1 MATPAVT
8 VLMPVY
14 NGARFLAG
22 AMESVLGQT
31 FGDFELLA
39 INDGSSDQTAEIL
52 ASSRD
57 PRVRIVENG
66 RNLGLIASLNK
77 GLDLAR
83 GDYVARMDQDDLA
96 LPKRLEKQVHFL
108 SASPRTGLCG
118 TWFRT
123 FGGTRS
129 TVVRP
134 PARADDMA
142 ARLFYESPLAH
153 PTVMFR
159 RGLFAEH
166 GLRYS
171 HDFPNAEDYEL
182 WTRVARITELANLP
196 EVLLQYRRHD
206 EQISTMKKA
215 KQDETVRRILLR
227 QLETI
232 HPHATGPERDAHVA
246 IVTNRIPDESGFTV
260 DYVESWLTGLVR
272 RNKALAVFPPE
283 AFSRALSIV
292 WWRYCSSRSSVPGV
306 IRAFYAS
313 ALTRVLPLKNKLGIL
328 AIRAMAG
335 AARS

>member
-66 RNLGLIASLNK
+66 RNLDLIASLNK

-123 FGGTRS
+123 FGGTR
-129 TVVRP
+129 
-134 PARADDMA
+134 
-142 ARLFYESPLAH
+142 
-153 PTVMFR
+153 
-159 RGLFAEH
+159 
-166 GLRYS
+166 
-171 HDFPNAEDYEL
+171 
-182 WTRVARITELANLP
+182 
-196 EVLLQYRRHD
+196 
-206 EQISTMKKA
+206 
-215 KQDETVRRILLR
+215 
-227 QLETI
+227 
-232 HPHATGPERDAHVA
+232 
-246 IVTNRIPDESGFTV
+246 
-260 DYVESWLTGLVR
+260 
-272 RNKALAVFPPE
+272 
-283 AFSRALSIV
+283 
-292 WWRYCSSRSSVPGV
+292 
-306 IRAFYAS
+306 
-313 ALTRVLPLKNKLGIL
+313 
-328 AIRAMAG
+328 
-335 AARS
+335 

>member
-159 RGLFAEH
+159 RALFAEH

-171 HDFPNAEDYEL
+171 HEYPHAEDYEL
-182 WTRVARITELANLP
+182 WTRVAGLTELANLP

-206 EQISTMKKA
+206 EQVSTLKKA
-215 KQDETVRRILLR
+215 KQDETVRKILLR
-227 QLETI
+227 QLGKI
-232 HPHATGPERDAHVA
+232 HPHSTEAERDTHAA
-246 IVTNRIPDESGFTV
+246 IVSSWIPDKVELEL
-260 DYVESWLTGLVR
+260 DYVESWLRGLIR
-272 RNKALAVFPPE
+272 RNETLAAFPPE
-283 AFSRALSIV
+283 AFRRALAIV
-292 WWRYCSSRSSVPGV
+292 WWRHCSARFSVPGTLG
-306 IRAFYAS
+306 AFYAS
-313 ALTRVLPLKNKLGIL
+313 ELTRVLPLKNKLGAL
-328 AIRAMAG
+328 ALRAGLMAP
-335 AARS
+335 RS